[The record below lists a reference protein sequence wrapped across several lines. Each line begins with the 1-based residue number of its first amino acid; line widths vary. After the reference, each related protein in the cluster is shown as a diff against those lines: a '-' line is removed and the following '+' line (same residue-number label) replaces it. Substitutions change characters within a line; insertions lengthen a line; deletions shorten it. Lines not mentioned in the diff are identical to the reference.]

1 VTPCGTPRP
10 EEDVVTT
17 TERAPGLRVRRFAQ
31 NPILSP
37 TPRVDALVGSNI
49 NGPSLIRVPDWLPR
63 PLGRYYLY
71 FAHHRGTY
79 IRLAFADRLE
89 GPWQIYE
96 PGTLRLA
103 KSHFLDHI
111 ASPDVH
117 VDEERREIRMYY
129 HGIIQVEGH
138 VQRTRVARSFD
149 GLHFVAA
156 PELLGAPYFRVFRWN
171 GWYYALGMPGICY
184 RSRDGL
190 TGFEQG
196 PTLFTR
202 DMRHTALKLDGD
214 TLSVFYTNA
223 GDCPERILLSTIAL
237 TPDWHDWRTTAPVTV
252 LEPETEYE
260 GADEPLVPSRRG
272 LVMGKVRQ
280 LRDPAIFQ
288 EDGRTYL
295 LYAVAGEHGIAIAE
309 LEA

>member
-1 VTPCGTPRP
+1 MTVFRLDC
-10 EEDVVTT
+10 
-17 TERAPGLRVRRFAQ
+17 
-31 NPILSP
+31 NPILAP
-37 TPRVDALVGSNI
+37 TPHVDALVGSNI
-49 NGPSLIRVPDWLPR
+49 NGPSLIRVPDWLPD

-71 FAHHRGTY
+71 FAHHVGAV
-79 IRLAFADRLE
+79 IRLAYADRLA
-89 GPWQIYE
+89 GPWQVHA
-96 PGTLRLA
+96 PGTLQLA
-103 KSHFLDHI
+103 GSYFLDHV

-138 VQRTRVARSFD
+138 VQRTRVARSHD
-149 GLHFVAA
+149 GLHFTTS

-171 GWYYALGMPGICY
+171 GWCYALGMPGVFS

-223 GDCPERILLSTIAL
+223 GDCPERILRSTIDL
-237 TPDWHDWRTTAPVTV
+237 TPDWHDWQATPPVTV

-260 GADEPLVPSRRG
+260 GADLELAPSKRG
-272 LVMGKVRQ
+272 LVMGRVRQ
-280 LRDPAIFQ
+280 LRDPAIFR

-295 LYAVAGEHGIAIAE
+295 LYSVAGEHGIAVAE
-309 LEA
+309 IDA